1 MKCRSRVLV
10 FFIVLLIGAAG
21 IMSACGGS
29 GNGSKG
35 VEGKYTLVKMEVAGQ
50 EIDAALLEQMG
61 FKDSYLEFNN
71 KGEVSGKLGPRD
83 LGKSEYK
90 TEENKI
96 TISGESMQYDIT
108 LNDKELVL
116 ELQDSKLTF
125 TKS

>member
-10 FFIVLLIGAAG
+10 LFIVLLLSVVG
-21 IMSACGGS
+21 IMSACGS
-29 GNGSKG
+29 SSKG
-35 VEGKYTLVKMEVAGQ
+35 IEGKYTLVKMEVAGQ

-61 FKDSYLEFNN
+61 FNDSYLTFTS

-90 TEENKI
+90 LEDNKI
-96 TISGESMQYDIT
+96 TISGESMQYDMT
-108 LNDKELVL
+108 LNDKELVMKIS
-116 ELQDSKLTF
+116 ENTLTF